1 MFERRAEVERVK
13 KRLVLVKDQVE
24 RPSWLPH
31 EEFPFVSRFAEIE
44 GHRIHY
50 VDEGDGPVL
59 LFANA
64 GLWSFVWRDLIVRL
78 RDRFRCVALDF
89 PGAGLSS
96 AAEGY
101 RGGLEASSRV
111 LEGFVRE
118 LDLRDVTLVLHD
130 LGGPVGLGAGVRMPE
145 RIRGIAIVES
155 FGWPLGFENP
165 KVARILRMTGAIRG
179 IDPVTSLAIRFTSG
193 SYGVGRDLS
202 PAARR
207 AFRGPFRDREVRRRT
222 FAMLGEAG
230 RSDELFARIE
240 RAQRTVLGDRPIA
253 LVFGAESPSTKE
265 GFPERWKSRFPNA
278 DLLIVDGAH
287 HFPMADDP
295 DLVARALAGWW
306 REEVRAA

>member
-1 MFERRAEVERVK
+1 VETVE
-13 KRLVLVKDQVE
+13 KRLVLIEDRVE
-24 RPSWLPH
+24 RPSWLSF
-31 EEFPFVSRFAEIE
+31 EEFPFASRFLEMD
-44 GHRIHY
+44 GHRIHH

-59 LFANA
+59 LFVNA

-78 RDRFRCVALDF
+78 RGRFRCVALDF
-89 PGAGLSS
+89 PGAGLST

-101 RGGLEASSRV
+101 RAGIEESSRV
-111 LEGFVRE
+111 LEAFIRE

-130 LGGPVGLGAGVRMPE
+130 LGGPVGLGAGVKVPE

-155 FGWPLGFENP
+155 FGWPLRRENAR
-165 KVARILRMTGAIRG
+165 VARVLRATGALRAIG
-179 IDPVTSLAIRFTSG
+179 PVTSLAIRLTSG
-193 SYGVGRDLS
+193 SFGVGRDLS
-202 PAARR
+202 PAGRR
-207 AFRGPFRDREVRRRT
+207 AFRGPYRDREVRRRT
-222 FAMLGEAG
+222 FAMLGQAG
-230 RSDELFARIE
+230 RSDELLARIE
-240 RAQRTVLGDRPIA
+240 RAQRTVLGDRPLA

-265 GFPERWKSRFPNA
+265 GFPERWKARFPNA